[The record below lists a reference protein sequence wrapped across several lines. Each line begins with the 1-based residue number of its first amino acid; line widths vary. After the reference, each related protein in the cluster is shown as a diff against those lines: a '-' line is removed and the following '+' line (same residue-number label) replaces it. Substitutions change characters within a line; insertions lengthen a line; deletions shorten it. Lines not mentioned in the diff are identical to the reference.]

1 MRLVLVVGL
10 EARVVL
16 GVLEERELLALLEQP
31 EEQVVRAGL
40 VQQDLQGRLALVGEP
55 EEQGRLVQQAQR
67 EGREA

>member
-1 MRLVLVVGL
+1 VRLVLVVGL

>member
-1 MRLVLVVGL
+1 VVGL

>member
-1 MRLVLVVGL
+1 MVGL